1 MYSNFKIKN
10 VFSVDIFYFF
20 VYNKKEKILKTN
32 LPLINL
38 EVP

>member
-10 VFSVDIFYFF
+10 VFSVDIFHFL